1 MLHYKEQHTFSNE
14 VANMLICRE
23 EDWQLNDD
31 ELELLEI
38 AKCLENG
45 SYNSI
50 ESSFTK
56 LSSILDKSIPFATIN
71 DYNFI
76 SLILKV
82 LFDDEYSSL
91 CLLIICV
98 LTKISSCY
106 QVNVELLS
114 TKEFFRGIVKF
125 RKLFLGEIFLG
136 FFCTLLK
143 SNENGCKSFDSIGFI
158 DFYYESIINVPL
170 LIQEWIIELFC
181 IMVKSRVENQQLMS
195 FLSIRM
201 KKISIQDYDI
211 IHLIRIAFE
220 NNYKNDI
227 DCIELFKPVLFNSEN
242 KSIEAFHLIKYLF
255 IIKEKETLS
264 YFTWNAFDDFLNIE
278 THSEKSIISFC
289 KMINAI
295 FETES
300 QLLIS
305 SFEHKIDDFLINYLH
320 DSSFKVKVVILES
333 LGYLAK
339 INLDILLKKNYY
351 DILIEYLNIGD
362 INLLP
367 ILISSL
373 TYLINYVKINCYNI
387 LQIQDINDAI
397 NNILNEST
405 INDKYR
411 QSLINLYHKI
421 I

>member
-114 TKEFFRGIVKF
+114 TKEFFRGIVKL
-125 RKLFLGEIFLG
+125 RKMFLGEIILG
-136 FFCTLLK
+136 FF
-143 SNENGCKSFDSIGFI
+143 
-158 DFYYESIINVPL
+158 
-170 LIQEWIIELFC
+170 
-181 IMVKSRVENQQLMS
+181 
-195 FLSIRM
+195 
-201 KKISIQDYDI
+201 
-211 IHLIRIAFE
+211 
-220 NNYKNDI
+220 
-227 DCIELFKPVLFNSEN
+227 
-242 KSIEAFHLIKYLF
+242 
-255 IIKEKETLS
+255 
-264 YFTWNAFDDFLNIE
+264 
-278 THSEKSIISFC
+278 
-289 KMINAI
+289 
-295 FETES
+295 
-300 QLLIS
+300 
-305 SFEHKIDDFLINYLH
+305 
-320 DSSFKVKVVILES
+320 
-333 LGYLAK
+333 
-339 INLDILLKKNYY
+339 
-351 DILIEYLNIGD
+351 
-362 INLLP
+362 
-367 ILISSL
+367 
-373 TYLINYVKINCYNI
+373 
-387 LQIQDINDAI
+387 
-397 NNILNEST
+397 
-405 INDKYR
+405 
-411 QSLINLYHKI
+411 
-421 I
+421 